1 MRQLLISGAPT
12 AVAGTER
19 KTATRGC
26 VMQVSDIGIALL
38 VIVAIMVVAM
48 VISVGFGSSV

>member
-1 MRQLLISGAPT
+1 
-12 AVAGTER
+12 
-19 KTATRGC
+19 
-26 VMQVSDIGIALL
+26 MQVSDIGIALL